1 MIQFEHIEHLYYLF
15 LIPFIIILYYLNN
28 NWIKR
33 NRLKFSSQNL
43 INKLIKNNSIQRKKI
58 KNIIQLIAIT
68 SLIIGISNPKIGTNI
83 EEIKREGIEI
93 IIALDLSNSML

>member
-43 INKLIKNNSIQRKKI
+43 INKLIKNNSIQRKK
-58 KNIIQLIAIT
+58 
-68 SLIIGISNPKIGTNI
+68 
-83 EEIKREGIEI
+83 
-93 IIALDLSNSML
+93 